1 MHIPILD
8 SKHCVGMRDR
18 EARDPGERSS
28 DPALKCIEV
37 KTKIRAARGVVVCS
51 KRKLI
56 LRVRNTASINSVGYL
71 FRNEMA

>member
-37 KTKIRAARGVVVCS
+37 KTKIRAARGVVV
-51 KRKLI
+51 
-56 LRVRNTASINSVGYL
+56 A
-71 FRNEMA
+71 NEK